1 MRRVWSLLLLV
12 PAGLVLVLLVGWFVL
27 ALAFFP
33 PLVSGVALA
42 MFAVVL
48 AWVIVRRRRSV
59 APGSEVSLMGRS
71 RSTEGLL

>member
-1 MRRVWSLLLLV
+1 MRRFYSLLLLV
-12 PAGLVLVLLVGWFVL
+12 PAGLVLVLLVGWFAL

-33 PLVSGVALA
+33 PVVSGVALG

-48 AWVIVRRRRSV
+48 LWVIVRRRHSA